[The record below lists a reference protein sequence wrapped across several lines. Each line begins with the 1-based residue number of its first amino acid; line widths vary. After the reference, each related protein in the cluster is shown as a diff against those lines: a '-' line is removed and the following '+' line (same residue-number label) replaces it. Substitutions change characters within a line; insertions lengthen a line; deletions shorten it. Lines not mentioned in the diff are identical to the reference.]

1 MKNSKLFRLNLN
13 DFLKGLLVVVLTAI
27 VSTLYQNFISVP
39 PKIDWQMVLNN
50 SILAGLGYIL
60 KQIGTNSRGNILTK
74 EKKSDLGGGTAG
86 FYFGA
91 SKNNQ

>member
-1 MKNSKLFRLNLN
+1 MKNSKLFKLNLN

-39 PKIDWQMVLNN
+39 PKIDWGMVLNN
-50 SILAGLGYIL
+50 SIIAGLGYIL
-60 KQIGTNSRGNILTK
+60 KNLGTNSRGKVLAK

-86 FYFGA
+86 TI
-91 SKNNQ
+91 KP